1 MAGLDRLVPAI
12 HALQHLVATDKSSFL
27 WGYDMRLTTSLLAF
41 TILSALA
48 GRADAS
54 GEIDIFESGADVVAA
69 GAGVFDITDLT
80 FDAGGSGLAGIAPS
94 RAGVSIG
101 SPAASALYG
110 SLNGPSSLGGGRFFT
125 LASSG
130 SGDRFGT
137 GFADQRDLV
146 VPSDYLS
153 GAALLGSA
161 RFDDQTIASLGP
173 DPGTYVYTWGSG
185 DHADSLTI
193 KVGGTGTVPELSTWA
208 MMGLGFAAL
217 GLTGYRASRR
227 CAAAA

>member
-1 MAGLDRLVPAI
+1 MNGS
-12 HALQHLVATDKSSFL
+12 ALRDSGEFKPLVATDKSSFL
-27 WGYDMRLTTSLLAF
+27 RGYEAMKLTTSLLAF

-80 FDAGGSGLAGIAPS
+80 FNGGGSGLAGIAPS

-110 SLNGPSSLGGGRFFT
+110 SLSGPSSLGSGRFPIS
-125 LASSG
+125 ASSG
-130 SGDRFGT
+130 SGDMFGT
-137 GFADQRDLV
+137 GFADERDLV
-146 VPSDYLS
+146 VPSDYVS

-161 RFDDQTIASLGP
+161 TFDDQTIASLGL
-173 DPGTYVYTWGSG
+173 DPGTYVYTWGNG

-193 KVGGTGTVPELSTWA
+193 KIGGGRDGSRAIHLGDDGSRIRRSRAHRLSRVA
-208 MMGLGFAAL
+208 
-217 GLTGYRASRR
+217 
-227 CAAAA
+227 

>member
-1 MAGLDRLVPAI
+1 MTGLDQAI
-12 HALQHLVATDKSSFL
+12 REPQHLVATDKTSSL
-27 WGYDMRLTTSLLAF
+27 WGYEAMRLTTSLLAF

-48 GRADAS
+48 GRADAA
-54 GEIDIFESGADVVAA
+54 GEIDIFESGANVVAA

-80 FDAGGSGLAGIAPS
+80 FSAGSSGSAAIAPS
-94 RAGVSIG
+94 RGGVGIG
-101 SPAASALYG
+101 SPADSALYG
-110 SLNGPSSLGGGRFFT
+110 TLIGPSSLGSGRFPTF
-125 LASSG
+125 ASSA
-130 SGDRFGT
+130 SGDMFGT
-137 GFADQRDLV
+137 GFSDERDLLI
-146 VPSDYLS
+146 PSDYVS

-161 RFDDQTIASLGP
+161 TFDDQTIASLGL
-173 DPGTYVYTWGSG
+173 DLGTYVYTWGNG

-227 CAAAA
+227 SAAAT

>member
-1 MAGLDRLVPAI
+1 
-12 HALQHLVATDKSSFL
+12 
-27 WGYDMRLTTSLLAF
+27 
-41 TILSALA
+41 LA
-48 GRADAS
+48 GRADAA

-80 FDAGGSGLAGIAPS
+80 FNGGAGSGSAAVAPS
-94 RAGVSIG
+94 RAAVSIG
-101 SPAASALYG
+101 SAADSGLYG
-110 SLNGPSSLGGGRFFT
+110 ALSGPLSLGSGRFPTF
-125 LASSG
+125 ASSE
-130 SGDRFGT
+130 SGDRFGI
-137 GFADQRDLV
+137 GFADELDLV
-146 VPSDYLS
+146 LPSDYVS

-161 RFDDQTIASLGP
+161 RFDDQTIASLGF

-193 KVGGTGTVPELSTWA
+193 KIGGAGTVPELSTWA

>member
-1 MAGLDRLVPAI
+1 
-12 HALQHLVATDKSSFL
+12 
-27 WGYDMRLTTSLLAF
+27 MRLTTSLLAF

-54 GEIDIFESGADVVAA
+54 GEIDIFQSGADVVAA
-69 GAGVFDITDLT
+69 GSGAFDITDLT
-80 FDAGGSGLAGIAPS
+80 FDAGSSGSAAIAPS

-101 SPAASALYG
+101 SPADSALYG
-110 SLNGPSSLGGGRFFT
+110 SLSGPSSLGSGRFPTF
-125 LASSG
+125 ASSE
-130 SGDRFGT
+130 SGDMFGT
-137 GFADQRDLV
+137 GFADERDLLI
-146 VPSDYLS
+146 PSDYVS

-161 RFDDQTIASLGP
+161 TFDDQTIASLGL

-193 KVGGTGTVPELSTWA
+193 KVGETGGTVPELSTWA

-227 CAAAA
+227 SAAAA

>member
-1 MAGLDRLVPAI
+1 MAGLDPAI
-12 HALQHLVATDKSSFL
+12 HELQHLVATDKSSFL
-27 WGYDMRLTTSLLAF
+27 RGYGAMRLTTSLLAF

-54 GEIDIFESGADVVAA
+54 GEIDIFESGANVVAA

-80 FDAGGSGLAGIAPS
+80 VDPGSSGSGAA
-94 RAGVSIG
+94 VSPLRGTVVIG
-101 SPAASALYG
+101 SAAGSVFYG
-110 SLNGPSSLGGGRFFT
+110 FLSGPSSLGSGRFPTF
-125 LASSG
+125 ASSE
-130 SGDRFGT
+130 SGDGFGT
-137 GFADQRDLV
+137 AVVDERDLLI
-146 VPSDYLS
+146 PSDYVS

-161 RFDDQTIASLGP
+161 MFDDQTIASLGL

-193 KVGGTGTVPELSTWA
+193 KIGGIGTVPELSTWA

-227 CAAAA
+227 SAAAA